1 MICERKR
8 LLWAC
13 KRPVRR
19 TDSLHI
25 SSSPHPDN
33 NNKNDDNDSF
43 ICIAL
48 FNKGYKV
55 LNSNKCLKKK
65 KKGRISTTL
74 SDLQRIKHK
83 TSPCTSKGKY
93 KLNYTSHSCLNVLN
107 KT

>member
-65 KKGRISTTL
+65 KKDESVPHSVICNEL
-74 SDLQRIKHK
+74 NIKQVRVQVK
-83 TSPCTSKGKY
+83 E
-93 KLNYTSHSCLNVLN
+93 NIN
-107 KT
+107 